1 MQKFCDRV
9 TQTMCGNRHDPL
21 GLQSPGNLAVF
32 MMAWETE
39 LNNLELEFSQQW
51 SSEEASISYFL
62 AP

>member
-1 MQKFCDRV
+1 
-9 TQTMCGNRHDPL
+9 MCGNRHDPL